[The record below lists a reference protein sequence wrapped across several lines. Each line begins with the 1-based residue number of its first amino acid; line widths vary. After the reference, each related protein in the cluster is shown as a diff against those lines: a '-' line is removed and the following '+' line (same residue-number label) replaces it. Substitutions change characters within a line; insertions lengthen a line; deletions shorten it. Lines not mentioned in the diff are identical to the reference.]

1 LATPAFGTHAAQLEA
16 LKRDSRLRALGA
28 REGKDF
34 ASNDYLGLAGST
46 LLHDA
51 LREGM
56 ALGLP
61 AGSGGSRL
69 LRGNHAAH
77 EALEADAAAHFGS
90 EAALFFATGFAAN
103 TALLATLPQRGDL
116 VVHDALIHASAHD
129 GMRLGR
135 AECRAAAHND
145 AQAFDDTIADWRAEG
160 GTGRVWIAVE
170 SLYSMDGDTA
180 PLADL
185 AHVAA
190 RHDAVLLIDEA
201 HATGV
206 FGPGGAGLAHAI
218 ARQPNVITLHTCGK
232 ALGCEGAFVCGP
244 RVVTDFLVNRARPFI
259 FSTAPS
265 PLVAHMVRRAIALV
279 AAHDDWR
286 DDLFARVAEARRLLA
301 PHLGSGTEN
310 MGGATQIL
318 PVIIGEDARTMRIAA
333 SLQRQGF
340 DIRGIRPPTVPQGTA
355 RLRISIT
362 RNVSMGDIG
371 ALSESLDRIMIP
383 A

>member
-1 LATPAFGTHAAQLEA
+1 LTKAFFEEQAAQLET
-16 LKRDSRLRALGA
+16 LKRGSRLRALA
-28 REGKDF
+28 PREGKDF

-69 LRGNHAAH
+69 LRGNHPAH
-77 EALEADAAAHFGS
+77 AALEAEAAAHYGT
-90 EAALFFATGFAAN
+90 EAALFLATGFAAN
-103 TALLATLPQRGDL
+103 VALFATLPQRGDL
-116 VVHDALIHASAHD
+116 VVYDALIHASAHD
-129 GMRLGR
+129 GMKLGR
-135 AECRAAAHND
+135 AETRAAEHND
-145 AQAFDDTIADWRAEG
+145 PQAFDDAITAWRAAG
-160 GTGRVWIAVE
+160 GTGRAWIAVE
-170 SLYSMDGDTA
+170 SLYSMDGDRA

-185 AHVAA
+185 AQVAA
-190 RHDAVLLIDEA
+190 RHDAILLIDEA

-206 FGPGGAGLAHAI
+206 FGTGGRGLAEAL
-218 ARQPNVITLHTCGK
+218 AGQPNVITLHTCGK
-232 ALGCEGAFVCGP
+232 ALGCEGALLCGP
-244 RVVTDFLVNRARPFI
+244 RVAIDFLVNRGRPFI

-265 PLVAHMVRRAIALV
+265 PLVAHMVRKAFGLV
-279 AAHDDWR
+279 ASHDDWR
-286 DDLFARVAEARRLLA
+286 EDLFARVALARDLLGPRL
-301 PHLGSGTEN
+301 
-310 MGGATQIL
+310 GAGPFDTQIL
-318 PVIIGEDARTMRIAA
+318 PVIIGDDARTMRIASA
-333 SLQRQGF
+333 LQRQGF

-362 RNVSMGDIG
+362 RNVTKGDIG

>member
-1 LATPAFGTHAAQLEA
+1 MNTPFFEDHAAQLES
-16 LKRDSRLRALGA
+16 LKRGSRLRALGP

-103 TALLATLPQRGDL
+103 AALFATLPQRGDL

-129 GMRLGR
+129 GMKLGR
-135 AECRAAAHND
+135 AETRVAAHND
-145 AQAFDDTIADWRAEG
+145 PQSFDDAITTWRLAG

-170 SLYSMDGDTA
+170 SLYSMDGDCA

-185 AHVAA
+185 ADIAA
-190 RHDAVLLIDEA
+190 RHDAVLVIDEA

-206 FGPGGAGLAHAI
+206 FGIGGAGLAHAL
-218 ARQPNVITLHTCGK
+218 AGQPNVITLHTCGK
-232 ALGCEGAFVCGP
+232 ALGCEGALICAP
-244 RVVTDFLVNRARPFI
+244 RVAIDFLVNRARPFI

-265 PLVAHMVRRAIALV
+265 PLVAHMVRKALALV
-279 AAHDDWR
+279 AGHDDWR
-286 DDLFARVAEARRLLA
+286 EDLFARVAEARRLLA
-301 PHLGSGTEN
+301 ARLGASPSN
-310 MGGATQIL
+310 TQIL
-318 PVIIGEDARTMRIAA
+318 PVIIGDDARTMRIAA
-333 SLQRQGF
+333 ALQRQGF

-362 RNVSMGDIG
+362 RNVTKGDIG

>member
-1 LATPAFGTHAAQLEA
+1 MATPTFETHASQLES
-16 LKRDSRLRALGA
+16 LKRGSRLRALGPRA
-28 REGKDF
+28 GKDF

-46 LLHDA
+46 LLHDG

-90 EAALFFATGFAAN
+90 QSALFFATGFAAN
-103 TALLATLPQRGDL
+103 AALFATLPQRGDL
-116 VVHDALIHASAHD
+116 VVHDSLIHASAHD

-135 AECRAAAHND
+135 AECRPAAHND
-145 AQAFDDTIADWRAEG
+145 PQAFHDVITAWRAEG

-170 SLYSMDGDTA
+170 SLYSMDGDCA

-185 AHVAA
+185 AEVANN
-190 RHDAVLLIDEA
+190 HDAVLVIDEA

-206 FGPGGAGLAHAI
+206 FGPAGKGLAHAL
-218 ARQPNVITLHTCGK
+218 AGQPNVITLHTCGK
-232 ALGCEGAFVCGP
+232 ALGCEGALICAP

-265 PLVAHMVRRAIALV
+265 PLIAHMVRKALALV

-286 DDLFARVAEARRLLA
+286 EDLFARVGEARRLLA
-301 PHLGSGTEN
+301 SRLGAQTGP
-310 MGGATQIL
+310 TQIL

-371 ALSESLDRIMIP
+371 ALAESLDRIMIP

>member
-1 LATPAFGTHAAQLEA
+1 MATPPFETHAAQLES
-16 LKRDSRLRALGA
+16 LKRGSRLRALGPRA
-28 REGKDF
+28 GKDF

-77 EALEADAAAHFGS
+77 EALEADAATHFGS

-103 TALLATLPQRGDL
+103 AALFATLPQRGDL

-135 AECRAAAHND
+135 AECRPAAHND
-145 AQAFDDTIADWRAEG
+145 AQGFDDAITAWRSEG
-160 GTGRVWIAVE
+160 GTGRAWIAVE
-170 SLYSMDGDTA
+170 SLYSMDGDCA

-185 AHVAA
+185 AEVAA
-190 RHDAVLLIDEA
+190 RHDAVMVIDEA

-206 FGPGGAGLAHAI
+206 FGPGGAGLAHHLAG
-218 ARQPNVITLHTCGK
+218 QPNVITLHTCGK
-232 ALGCEGAFVCGP
+232 ALGCEGALVCAP
-244 RVVTDFLVNRARPFI
+244 RVAIDFLVNRARPFI

-265 PLVAHMVRRAIALV
+265 PLIAHMVRRAIAIV

-286 DDLFARVAEARRLLA
+286 DELFACVAEARSLLA
-301 PHLGSGTEN
+301 PRLDAQS
-310 MGGATQIL
+310 GATQIL
-318 PVIIGEDARTMRIAA
+318 PVIIGDDARTMRIAA

-371 ALSESLDRIMIP
+371 ALSESLNRIMIP

>member
-1 LATPAFGTHAAQLEA
+1 MATPAFETHAAQLES
-16 LKRDSRLRALGA
+16 LKRDSRLRALA
-28 REGKDF
+28 PRSGKDF

-77 EALEADAAAHFGS
+77 EALEVDAAAHFGS
-90 EAALFFATGFAAN
+90 QSALFFATGFAAN
-103 TALLATLPQRGDL
+103 AALFATLPQRGDL
-116 VVHDALIHASAHD
+116 VVHDSLIHASAHD
-129 GMRLGR
+129 GMKLGR
-135 AECRAAAHND
+135 AETRAARHND
-145 AQAFDDTIADWRAEG
+145 AQAFDDVITAWRSEG
-160 GTGRVWIAVE
+160 GAGRVWIAVE
-170 SLYSMDGDTA
+170 SLYSMDGDCA

-185 AHVAA
+185 AEVAA
-190 RHDAVLLIDEA
+190 RHDAALVIDEA

-206 FGPGGAGLAHAI
+206 FGPSGAGLAHGLAG
-218 ARQPNVITLHTCGK
+218 QPNVITLHTCGK
-232 ALGCEGAFVCGP
+232 ALGCEGALVCAP
-244 RVVTDFLVNRARPFI
+244 RVVTDFLVNRARPFV

-265 PLVAHMVRRAIALV
+265 PLIAHMVRRAIAIV
-279 AAHDDWR
+279 AAHHVWR
-286 DDLFARVAEARRLLA
+286 EELFARVAEARRLLA
-301 PHLGSGTEN
+301 PRLGAQAGTS
-310 MGGATQIL
+310 QIL
-318 PVIIGEDARTMRIAA
+318 PVIIGDDARTMRIAA

-340 DIRGIRPPTVPQGTA
+340 DIRGIRPPTVPPGTA

>member
-1 LATPAFGTHAAQLEA
+1 LLTSPIFEDHAAQLES
-16 LKRDSRLRALGA
+16 LKRGSRLRALA
-28 REGKDF
+28 PRTGKDF

-77 EALEADAAAHFGS
+77 EALEADAAAHYGTQS
-90 EAALFFATGFAAN
+90 ALFMPTGFAAN
-103 TALLATLPQRGDL
+103 AAIFATLPQRGDL
-116 VVHDALIHASAHD
+116 VMHDALIHASAHD

-135 AECRAAAHND
+135 AETRAAAHND
-145 AQAFDDTIADWRAEG
+145 PQAFEDAITAWRDAG
-160 GTGRVWIAVE
+160 GRGRVWIAVE
-170 SLYSMDGDTA
+170 SLYSMDGDRA

-185 AHVAA
+185 ASVAA
-190 RHDAVLLIDEA
+190 RHDAVLIVDEA

-206 FGPGGAGLAHAI
+206 FGTGGRGLAEAL
-218 ARQPNVITLHTCGK
+218 AGQPNVVTLHTCGK
-232 ALGCEGAFVCGP
+232 ALGCEGALVCGP
-244 RVVTDFLVNRARPFI
+244 KTVTDFMVNRARPFI

-265 PLVAHMVRRAIALV
+265 PLIAHMVRKALALV

-286 DDLFARVAEARRLLA
+286 EDLFARVAEARRLLA
-301 PHLGSGTEN
+301 HRLGAEPSD
-310 MGGATQIL
+310 TQIL
-318 PVIIGEDARTMRIAA
+318 PVIIGDDARTMRIASA
-333 SLQRQGF
+333 LQRQGF

-362 RNVSMGDIG
+362 RNVTKGDIG

>member
-1 LATPAFGTHAAQLEA
+1 MATPPFETHAAQLGS
-16 LKRDSRLRALGA
+16 LKRDSRLRALA
-28 REGKDF
+28 SRTGKDF

-90 EAALFFATGFAAN
+90 EAALFFAAGFAAN
-103 TALLATLPQRGDL
+103 AALFATLPQRGDL

-135 AECRAAAHND
+135 AETCAAAHND
-145 AQAFDDTIADWRAEG
+145 AQGFDDAIIAWRAQG
-160 GTGRVWIAVE
+160 GTGRAWIAVE
-170 SLYSMDGDTA
+170 SLYSMDGDCA
-180 PLADL
+180 PLAEL
-185 AHVAA
+185 AQVAA
-190 RHDAVLLIDEA
+190 RHDAVLVIDEA

-206 FGPGGAGLAHAI
+206 HGPRGAGLAHNLAGM
-218 ARQPNVITLHTCGK
+218 PNVITLHTCGK
-232 ALGCEGAFVCGP
+232 ALGCEGALICGP
-244 RVVTDFLVNRARPFI
+244 RVAIDFLINRARPFV

-265 PLVAHMVRRAIALV
+265 PLIAHMVRRAIALV
-279 AAHDDWR
+279 AGHDDWR
-286 DDLFARVAEARRLLA
+286 DELFARIAEARRALA
-301 PHLGSGTEN
+301 PRLGVDSGT
-310 MGGATQIL
+310 TQIL
-318 PVIIGEDARTMRIAA
+318 PVIIGDDARTMRIAA

-371 ALSESLDRIMIP
+371 ALTESLDRIMIP

>member
-1 LATPAFGTHAAQLEA
+1 LTTPFFEDHAAQLES
-16 LKRDSRLRALGA
+16 LKRGSRLRALGP

-103 TALLATLPQRGDL
+103 AALFATLPQRGDL

-129 GMRLGR
+129 GMKLGR
-135 AECRAAAHND
+135 AETRAAAHND
-145 AQAFDDTIADWRAEG
+145 SQAFEDAITTWRLAG

-170 SLYSMDGDTA
+170 SLYSMDGDCA

-185 AHVAA
+185 ADVAA
-190 RHDAVLLIDEA
+190 RHDAVLVIDEA

-206 FGPGGAGLAHAI
+206 FGIGGAGLAHAL
-218 ARQPNVITLHTCGK
+218 AGQPNVITLHTCGK
-232 ALGCEGAFVCGP
+232 ALGCEGALICGP
-244 RVVTDFLVNRARPFI
+244 RVAIDFLVNRARPFI

-265 PLVAHMVRRAIALV
+265 PLVAHMVRKALALV

-286 DDLFARVAEARRLLA
+286 EDLFARVAEARRLLA
-301 PHLGSGTEN
+301 PRLGAAPSD
-310 MGGATQIL
+310 TQIL

-333 SLQRQGF
+333 ALQRQGF

-362 RNVSMGDIG
+362 RNVTKGDIG

>member
-1 LATPAFGTHAAQLEA
+1 MATPAFETHAAQLDS
-16 LKRDSRLRALGA
+16 LKRESRLRALA
-28 REGKDF
+28 PRSGKDF

-90 EAALFFATGFAAN
+90 QSALFFATGFAAN
-103 TALLATLPQRGDL
+103 AALFATLPQRGDL
-116 VVHDALIHASAHD
+116 VVHDSLIHASAHD
-129 GMRLGR
+129 GMKLGR
-135 AECRAAAHND
+135 AETRAAGHND
-145 AQAFDDTIADWRAEG
+145 AQAFDDVITAWRAEG
-160 GTGRVWIAVE
+160 GTGRAWIAVE
-170 SLYSMDGDTA
+170 SLYSMDGDCA

-185 AHVAA
+185 AEVAA
-190 RHDAVLLIDEA
+190 RHEAVLVIDEA

-206 FGPGGAGLAHAI
+206 FGPSGAGLAHGLAG
-218 ARQPNVITLHTCGK
+218 QPNVITLHTCGK
-232 ALGCEGAFVCGP
+232 ALGCEGALICAP
-244 RVVTDFLVNRARPFI
+244 RVVTDFLVNRARPFV

-265 PLVAHMVRRAIALV
+265 PLIAHMVRRAIAIV

-286 DDLFARVAEARRLLA
+286 EELFARVAEARRLLG
-301 PHLGSGTEN
+301 PRLGAEAGTS
-310 MGGATQIL
+310 QIL
-318 PVIIGEDARTMRIAA
+318 PVIIGDDARTMRIAA

-340 DIRGIRPPTVPQGTA
+340 DIRGIRPPTVPPGTA